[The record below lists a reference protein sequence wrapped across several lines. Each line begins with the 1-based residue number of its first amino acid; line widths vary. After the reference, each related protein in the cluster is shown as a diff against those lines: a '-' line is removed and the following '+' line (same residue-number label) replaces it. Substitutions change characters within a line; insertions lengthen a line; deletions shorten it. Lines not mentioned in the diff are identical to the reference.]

1 MNTSEFEDIRS
12 IEDLEMVSETTI
24 WQNFERLT
32 AFIFEKNDFTV
43 NVNTVKTGNRKKRQY
58 DVISWK
64 DNQTFLV
71 ECKKWAGSRYR
82 LSALKKAV
90 EQHKERTAF
99 YENIMNE
106 DTIPVV
112 VTLVEE
118 EIHVYEGVPIVPIL
132 KLNSFIRESDGHG
145 PGDFFYDYE
154 DILPS
159 PGDMPAGVSVF
170 PEQDGGEPC
179 EGGAGNACQ
188 GEIPGQDRL
197 FPKRGYKTACDTY
210 CRKEIS

>member
-1 MNTSEFEDIRS
+1 MCASDDAMVPGKSPGPQRRTHHDQDTMNTSEFEDIRS

-24 WQNFERLT
+24 WQNFERLA
-32 AFIFEKNDFTV
+32 AFIFEKNNFTV
-43 NVNTVKTGNRKKRQY
+43 NVNTVKTRNKKKRQY
-58 DVISWK
+58 DVISRK

-132 KLNSFIRESDGHG
+132 KLNSFIRESDSHG

-154 DILPS
+154 DTLEDLP
-159 PGDMPAGVSVF
+159 AVVSVF
-170 PEQDGGEPC
+170 PEQDEGEP
-179 EGGAGNACQ
+179 
-188 GEIPGQDRL
+188 
-197 FPKRGYKTACDTY
+197 
-210 CRKEIS
+210 

>member
-1 MNTSEFEDIRS
+1 MCASDDAMVPGKSPGPQRRTHPDQDTMNTSEFEDIRS

-24 WQNFERLT
+24 WQNFERLA
-32 AFIFEKNDFTV
+32 AFIFEKNNFTV
-43 NVNTVKTGNRKKRQY
+43 NVNTVKTRNKKKRQY
-58 DVISWK
+58 DVISRK

-145 PGDFFYDYE
+145 PGEFFYGYE
-154 DILPS
+154 DTLPS
-159 PGDMPAGVSVF
+159 PGDMPALVSDV
-170 PEQDGGEPC
+170 PEQDEGEP
-179 EGGAGNACQ
+179 
-188 GEIPGQDRL
+188 
-197 FPKRGYKTACDTY
+197 
-210 CRKEIS
+210 